1 MPRITNIQVR
11 RGTAT
16 EWSTQNPVLD
26 SGELGYDVTNKIYK
40 IGDGTTAWNS
50 LSNHNHSSTN
60 ISDSTTAG
68 RALLTGADAAAQR
81 TSLGLGSLATQSG
94 TFSGT
99 SSGTN
104 TGNQTIS
111 ISGDVTAA
119 GSTGALTAAVTK
131 INGVA
136 LSGLSTGLL
145 KNTTTTG
152 APSIAIAG
160 TDYAAAS
167 HTHTSSNITDFNT
180 SVNSLISGT
189 YAPLNNPTFAGIPSV
204 PTATVGTNT
213 NQIASTQFVTTALS
227 SISSPTKTLAF
238 FTPRDNQPTQG
249 SFATLDTR
257 PAGANSSLLVLEF
270 DSAAIELS
278 EFIGVINSNVS
289 LTNGVIVNIWWVAA
303 TATTGTVFW
312 GAQLEKTSGKD
323 LDVDYFNTP
332 PYTGIVGNTVV
343 STATATNGV
352 EIIASVTISDVGSL
366 VAGDRFRMRVFR
378 LANDAVNDTMAG
390 DAQLI
395 AVELRAV

>member
-11 RGTAT
+11 KGTAT

-26 SGELGYDVTNKIYK
+26 SGELGYDITNKIFK
-40 IGDGTTAWNS
+40 IGDGATAWNS
-50 LSNHNHSSTN
+50 LSSHNHPSTN

-68 RALLTGADAAAQR
+68 RALLTGVDAAAQR

-167 HTHTSSNITDFNT
+167 HTHTASNITDFNT
-180 SVNSLISGT
+180 SVNGLISGT
-189 YAPLNNPTFAGIPSV
+189 YAPLNNPTFTGIPSV
-204 PTATVGTNT
+204 PTASIGTNT

-238 FTPRDNQPTQG
+238 FTPRDNQPPQV

-257 PAGANSSLLVLEF
+257 PAGSNSSLLVLEF
-270 DSAAIELS
+270 DSAAFES
-278 EFIGVINSNVS
+278 AEFIGVIDSNVS
-289 LTNGVIVNIWWVAA
+289 LANGVVVNIWWVPA
-303 TATTGTVFW
+303 TATTGNVSWQALIERT
-312 GAQLEKTSGKD
+312 ADKD
-323 LDVDYFNTP
+323 LDIDHLSVAPQTGVFFNSGTSAAP
-332 PYTGIVGNTVV
+332 V
-343 STATATNGV
+343 TNGIEV
-352 EIIASVTISDVGSL
+352 IASVAITNVGVL
-366 VAGDRFRMRVFR
+366 VAGDRFRLRIARV
-378 LANDAVNDTMAG
+378 ANDAVNDTMTG

-395 AVELRAV
+395 AVEVRAV